1 MTTIGNLHNFISPFK
16 HLSSLHSLHK
26 FTLLGCLMLFSATLI
41 IENRFPCYSTDSIS
55 VSQRPNA
62 VFTLWVLPTQYHK
75 WNQTGLKNPVTSE
88 KRAITS
94 SADLLTESKIYQVVK
109 GGNSTFIKNS
119 APRSKNC
126 RRDTRKHKGTDGDLN
141 SRAVLGRNS

>member
-1 MTTIGNLHNFISPFK
+1 MSHKGQMPCSP
-16 HLSSLHSLHK
+16 SEYYQHSI
-26 FTLLGCLMLFSATLI
+26 TNET
-41 IENRFPCYSTDSIS
+41 R
-55 VSQRPNA
+55 
-62 VFTLWVLPTQYHK
+62 
-75 WNQTGLKNPVTSE
+75 TGLKNPVTSE